1 MIFVDVR
8 YSLGKHLAWRLKIST
23 SKKVRLNRPP
33 QSPFALMSSRAS
45 SSVVVVLAVK
55 AFALQRL

>member
-1 MIFVDVR
+1 MILVASDIVSR
-8 YSLGKHLAWRLKIST
+8 QDLAWGLKIFT

-45 SSVVVVLAVK
+45 SSVVVVL
-55 AFALQRL
+55 L